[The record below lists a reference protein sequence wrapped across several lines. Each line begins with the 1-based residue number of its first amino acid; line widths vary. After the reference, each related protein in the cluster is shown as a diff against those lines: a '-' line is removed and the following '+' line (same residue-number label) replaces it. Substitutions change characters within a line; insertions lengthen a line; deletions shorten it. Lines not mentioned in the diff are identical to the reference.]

1 MTASC
6 TRCGRVAP
14 SSRLTLCPTCLLADD
29 APEPAPESPAGLV
42 LETEIGRGGMGRVF
56 AARHVRLNRAV
67 AVKFLPPD
75 LSADPEFEARF
86 AREARALGA
95 LSHPNI
101 VTVFDFGTSPD
112 GESYLVMEFVSGG
125 SLARRVP
132 LAVAEAVAVLVQVC
146 DALAYAHERGI
157 VHRDLK
163 PENVLFDER
172 GGVKLADFGLARF
185 TEAVSS
191 THAVTRPQ
199 QVLGT
204 PGYIAPE
211 ALAGAPPDPRMDIY
225 SAGVLLCVAVTGAL
239 PHSASKALPA
249 ELAGIVRRATAIEPA
264 ERFSSAKELRAALE
278 SLPRA
283 ERAPEGDILPPDE
296 QSWLRAVA
304 LILSGAT
311 ALALYAW
318 VVSLTPRVLL
328 PGELVSFVAFGVEEL
343 PGGRLYTR
351 ARFETAP
358 MLAAAAG
365 WAVAFAAYGLLR
377 RHWRHSGLHEAAPQR
392 RLRGSRHVF
401 GMGVLLDA
409 LFLLRVVLERA
420 GAPRIVNYIPV
431 LGGILELVLLYLV
444 FMTLLEAQ
452 RVGRRF
458 RDEPL
463 LWLGLVLGLI
473 PPIYSFLQTLSSAAP
488 PH

>member
-1 MTASC
+1 MTVSC
-6 TRCGRVAP
+6 ARCGRAAP

-29 APEPAPESPAGLV
+29 EADPVPESPAGLV
-42 LETEIGRGGMGRVF
+42 LEEQIGRGGMGRVF
-56 AARHVRLNRAV
+56 AARHVGLGRRV

-75 LSADPEFEARF
+75 LLEEPEFQARF

-101 VTVFDFGTSPD
+101 VTVFDFGTSTD
-112 GESYLVMEFVSGG
+112 GESYIVMQLVSGG
-125 SLARRVP
+125 SLAGRVP
-132 LAVAEAVAVLVQVC
+132 LPVAEAVAVLRQVC

-163 PENVLFDER
+163 PENVLFDEHGR
-172 GGVKLADFGLARF
+172 VKLADFGLARF
-185 TEAVSS
+185 TEAASA

-211 ALAGAPPDPRMDIY
+211 ALAGAPPDARMDVF

-239 PHSASKALPA
+239 PHSGARALPA
-249 ELAGIVRRATAIEPA
+249 ELAAVVRRATAADPA
-264 ERFSSAKELRAALE
+264 ERYPDANALRAALDAL
-278 SLPRA
+278 SRTDGDRLPA
-283 ERAPEGDILPPDE
+283 DE

-304 LILSGAT
+304 LILSGAS

-358 MLAAAAG
+358 MLVAAAG
-365 WAVAFAAYGLLR
+365 WAVAFAAYALLR
-377 RHWRHSGLHEAAPQR
+377 RHWRHSGLHETAPER
-392 RLRGSRHVF
+392 RLRGSRHVLAL
-401 GMGVLLDA
+401 GVGLDA
-409 LFLLRVVLERA
+409 LFAVRLLLERA
-420 GAPRIVNYIPV
+420 GTTQVVNYIPV
-431 LGGILELVLLYLV
+431 LGGMLELVLLYLV
-444 FMTLLEAQ
+444 FMTVLEAQ
-452 RVGRRF
+452 RVRRRF

-463 LWLGLVLGLI
+463 LWLGLVLGVL
-473 PPIYSFLQTLSSAAP
+473 PPIYSFFEILRSAAP
-488 PH
+488 PP